1 MTASDQQLPDPAIT
15 EDTTGN
21 NGNNGNSDPGIPASA
36 RVETGWGRIETRLLI
51 TLTLLAVIYTLALAQ
66 LLLVPIALAFLLS
79 LVLAPVMRWLALL
92 RIPRPLSA
100 AVIVLLLLS
109 GLNYGVSQSV
119 DPVSDWFERA
129 PKLLKQLERKI
140 NPIKKTV
147 EDMSKAADQVDRIAS
162 VNPVQ
167 TVEVKGISFSK
178 LLYSNARGL
187 ATGAVT
193 TTLLLYFILSWG
205 QLMIT
210 RISHLQHRESRR
222 DQFIEL
228 SVTLEAE
235 ISKYLSCIT
244 LINFGLGGVVAAALY
259 LFGMP
264 NPLLWGAVTALL
276 NFIPYLGGLVTALL
290 LGATALLTFDSLALP
305 AMVVATFTLLNI
317 IEGQIVTPLVLGQ
330 RLALNPLMVFLSVL
344 FWFWLWGV
352 AGALMAV
359 PMLITLK
366 LIGDRVEALRPIAV
380 ITQR

>member
-1 MTASDQQLPDPAIT
+1 MTASDKQLPLPA
-15 EDTTGN
+15 TTGDN
-21 NGNNGNSDPGIPASA
+21 SHGDNGNADSA
-36 RVETGWGRIETRLLI
+36 MPVSAPVETGWSRIETRLLI
-51 TLTLLAVIYTLALAQ
+51 VLTLLAVVYTLALAQ

-79 LVLAPVMRWLALL
+79 LVLAPVMRWLVRI

-109 GLNYGVSQSV
+109 GLNYGISQSI
-119 DPVSDWFERA
+119 DPLSAWFERA
-129 PKLLKQLERKI
+129 PRLLKQLERKI

-167 TVEVKGISFSK
+167 TVEVKGISLSEMM
-178 LLYSNARGL
+178 YSNARGL

-205 QLMIT
+205 PLMLK
-210 RISHLQHRESRR
+210 RISHLQKREGRR
-222 DQFIEL
+222 DHFIEL
-228 SVTLEAE
+228 SVILEAE

-244 LINFGLGGVVAAALY
+244 LVNFGLGSFVAAALY

-264 NPLLWGAVTALL
+264 NPLLWGAVAGLL

-290 LGATALLTFDSLALP
+290 LGATALLTFDGLALP
-305 AMVVATFTLLNI
+305 SMVVATFALLTI
-317 IEGQIVTPLVLGQ
+317 IEGQIVTPLVLGH
-330 RLALNPLMVFLSVL
+330 RLSLNPLMVFLSVL

-366 LIGDRVEALRPIAV
+366 LVGDRVDALRPIAV

>member
-1 MTASDQQLPDPAIT
+1 MTASEKPLPDPAT
-15 EDTTGN
+15 AGDT
-21 NGNNGNSDPGIPASA
+21 NGNNRHSDPAIPARA
-36 RVETGWGRIETRLLI
+36 QDNTGWSRIETRLLI
-51 TLTLLAVIYTLALAQ
+51 ALTLLAVVYTLALAQ

-79 LVLAPVMRWLALL
+79 LVLAPVMRWLVRL

-109 GLNYGVSQSV
+109 GLNYGVSQSI
-119 DPVSDWFERA
+119 DPVSAWFERA
-129 PKLLKQLERKI
+129 PTLLKQLERKI

-147 EDMSKAADQVDRIAS
+147 EDMGKAADQVDRIAS
-162 VNPVQ
+162 VNPAQ
-167 TVEVKGISFSK
+167 TVEVKGISLSEMM
-178 LLYSNARGL
+178 YSNARGL

-205 QLMIT
+205 PLMLK
-210 RISHLQHRESRR
+210 RISHLPNREGRR
-222 DQFIEL
+222 DHFIEL
-228 SVTLEAE
+228 SVILEAE

-244 LINFGLGGVVAAALY
+244 LVNFGLGCVVAAALY

-264 NPLLWGAVTALL
+264 NPLLWGAVAGLL

-290 LGATALLTFDSLALP
+290 LGATALLTFDGLALP
-305 AMVVATFTLLNI
+305 AMVVAAFTLLTI
-317 IEGQIVTPLVLGQ
+317 IEGQIVTPLVLGH
-330 RLALNPLMVFLSVL
+330 RLSLNPLMVFLSVL

-366 LIGDRVEALRPIAV
+366 LVGDRVEALRPIAV

>member
-1 MTASDQQLPDPAIT
+1 MTASDEQLPDPEALG
-15 EDTTGN
+15 GN
-21 NGNNGNSDPGIPASA
+21 AADNGNTGPAIPGTSDA
-36 RVETGWGRIETRLLI
+36 RAETGWSRIETRLLI
-51 TLTLLAVIYTLALAQ
+51 ALTLLAVVYTLALAQ
-66 LLLVPIALAFLLS
+66 LLLVPIALALLLS
-79 LVLAPVMRWLALL
+79 LVLAPVMRWLSLL

-109 GLNYGVSQSV
+109 GLNYGVSQSI
-119 DPVSDWFERA
+119 DPVSDWFERT

-162 VNPVQ
+162 VNQVQ
-167 TVEVKGISFSK
+167 TIELKGISLSK
-178 LLYSNARGL
+178 MLYSNARGL

-205 QLMIT
+205 QLMLM
-210 RISHLQHRESRR
+210 RISHLQNREGRR

-228 SVTLEAE
+228 SVILEAE

-244 LINFGLGGVVAAALY
+244 LVNFGLGCVVAAALY

-264 NPLLWGAVTALL
+264 NPLLWGAVAALL
-276 NFIPYLGGLVTALL
+276 NFVPYLGGLVTALL
-290 LGATALLTFDSLALP
+290 LGATALLTFEGLAVP
-305 AMVVATFTLLNI
+305 AMVVVTFALLTI